1 MTWRL
6 DLAVRT
12 VLAAALLVGAFSA
25 SADAALVLQFKGTG
39 DLITLAEALS
49 IAGVDLATDTTLD
62 QATIDNFST
71 IGQNNFV
78 GCYAVPMID
87 LSTGLAVGNGI
98 DCLRALAAGPDG
110 AQLEALSLFAFTGTG
125 RGAIVTLGKTSVRPF
140 FEGIGDANGGV
151 THITGS
157 IPSGPGG
164 IVGGT
169 GSFADATGMARVS
182 GAVTGSIP
190 SGPGGIVGGTGSFA
204 DATGMARVS
213 GAVNLQSFPAVT
225 TFDCAWVLGV
235 EGAGLSLPVPDSE
248 VSGKLDEI
256 QASSDKTA
264 DTVVKIARRLS
275 IVVD

>member
-1 MTWRL
+1 MMWRL

-12 VLAAALLVGAFSA
+12 VLAVALFVGAFSA

-87 LSTGLAVGNGI
+87 LATGLAVGNGI
-98 DCLRALAAGPDG
+98 DCLRALDAGPDG

-125 RGAIVTLGKTSVRPF
+125 RGAIVTRGKTSVRPF

-169 GSFADATGMARVS
+169 GSFAG
-182 GAVTGSIP
+182 
-190 SGPGGIVGGTGSFA
+190 
-204 DATGMARVS
+204 ATGMARVS

-248 VSGKLDEI
+248 VSGKLEEI
-256 QASSDKTA
+256 QATSDKTA

-275 IVVD
+275 IVVN